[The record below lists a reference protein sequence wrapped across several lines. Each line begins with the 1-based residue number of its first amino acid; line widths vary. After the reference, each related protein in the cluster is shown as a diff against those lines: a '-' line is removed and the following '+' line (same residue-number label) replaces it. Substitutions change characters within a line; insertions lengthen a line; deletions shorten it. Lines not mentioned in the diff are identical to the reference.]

1 MIMVQRLH
9 AAIARPAPA
18 RRGIQ
23 LRLPFKTWPP
33 VRISFY
39 DEEDERHGGH
49 PLSPSHVKEVG
60 HAMFPL

>member
-33 VRISFY
+33 CGFLYTTSRMNVTAAIR
-39 DEEDERHGGH
+39 
-49 PLSPSHVKEVG
+49 
-60 HAMFPL
+60 